1 MSGVALRAF
10 GTVLAG
16 VALRSGIALRPL
28 WTLRPRRDR
37 VEAVLQR
44 IQPAVDRGEGGA
56 DVVVAA
62 ALDDV
67 GGRAEHTAAE
77 AGAAAPRGDDAA
89 ALAHPRRIV
98 GAHTVGDVHQ
108 PSLRLASNSAAGDLA
123 PPTRQGAQYTPVRL
137 P

>member
-37 VEAVLQR
+37 VDAVLQR

-67 GGRAEHTAAE
+67 GGRAEHTAAD

-89 ALAHPRRIV
+89 ELAPRGPTV
-98 GAHTVGDVHQ
+98 VAHTIGDGDQLWLHV
-108 PSLRLASNSAAGDLA
+108 AA
-123 PPTRQGAQYTPVRL
+123 TGAGAVLVVTL
-137 P
+137 CKLGA